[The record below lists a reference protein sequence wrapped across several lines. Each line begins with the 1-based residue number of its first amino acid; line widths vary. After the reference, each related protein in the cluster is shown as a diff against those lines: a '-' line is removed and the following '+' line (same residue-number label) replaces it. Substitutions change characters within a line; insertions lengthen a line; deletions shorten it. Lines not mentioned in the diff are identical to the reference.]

1 MKFGAVTHAVG
12 HLCALLGVMLVWAC
26 SGQVK
31 EVMEMVQPNMVPN
44 GGFEADTDGMPEG
57 WELDVDSDDFLLTG
71 KLSTNSHSGRYSF
84 CIEKGLGRRGTDLR
98 SPHFDLK
105 PDVAYE
111 ISVWLR
117 MDSRFPKDTVRM
129 QVRTNTHSE
138 LFDLSVGRGWRKSAV
153 IFRTESGT
161 TSGRIQFD
169 QLGGL
174 AERLYIDDVEVR
186 ETEAE
191 DDRPP
196 IQKTDLSEFVFPSDR
211 PRLEH
216 SAEEIEEIKQSVQ
229 GRDIRE
235 HAWVKNADPWLE
247 KQLHFFEEGYDFQKY
262 WTIGR
267 HCPVDARHL
276 EPVVHPDG
284 TTEMKCPVCDRIYR
298 NEEHRA
304 CARAMYNEQMARGA
318 GWLGKAYA
326 LTSDV
331 RYARRAAE
339 ILMGFAGHY
348 KQWGG
353 GGHAVLYMLRES
365 YGFLIPCTTAYDYI
379 YDSGVLSE
387 EDRRKIEEDFFRV
400 AGEYYSNH
408 ADTNGR
414 MNNRGAIHNRNVMA
428 IGSVINDRGFVDQA
442 LNSPHSGFHTLAARI
457 FDPDGLASEG
467 FGYHTYTISG
477 LSPIAEMAYRIGIN
491 VYDDP
496 AYRKVFETPLQVFL
510 PGEKLLGS
518 QHQIVEQYEI
528 ACRRFAEIGKPL
540 AFPFDEE
547 SKVKI
552 IPSSSFNFE
561 HFGYG
566 VLRSGKGD
574 DQIYLSMTYD
584 KEAMF
589 MGHAPAIK
597 FGLMLQANGR
607 LLTPRGAATYGQEL
621 CGGWSRNPLAHNA
634 ITADDRDQWGRTEG
648 KLVAFEAAPRVKLMR
663 AMDSGA
669 YGDIVLDRTLF
680 LTDGYVVDLSG
691 GHAESG
697 RHRYDLCYRNFGDL
711 NCGLPFDER
720 EGPLG
725 VGYGYQYLTDVR
737 SARTSGTWSA
747 DWRQARD
754 SAVRVTIVG
763 GPETEVIACTSPD
776 NENPDEKVDAIVAR
790 RWARGTVFA
799 AVWEPYREKPFLS
812 RIAYLPVEDNGG
824 RLRESE
830 GVGIEVVRDGEG
842 GVECFLASY
851 KSGVKRY
858 GDIELDG
865 KVAAGRWGD
874 SGEEPAYVYLVN
886 GVLLRRNSHSVEASV
901 PASIYVERLA
911 KDRLLVKTG
920 DNGAGRIAI
929 EGRLSDEVKV
939 EWDGE
944 EVETEV
950 GDAVVFEVAAQ
961 TSYEL
966 SGVEEWKRV
975 RLACD
980 AQVAG
985 VEAVEDAL
993 ESGME
998 MPPAEDGSLA
1008 RNNKIANAGFEVN
1021 YKTHAEA
1028 EDPWECWNSYYWAK
1042 FRPAYHYDSEVVH
1055 SGTYSLKIP
1064 RENWANEA
1072 TRDGWIEQ
1080 KVSSSGA
1087 NKTYTLS
1094 AWVKS
1099 SLNPT
1104 RVRLCIYGWDPTWGR
1119 DFYGGV
1125 SPRFEVGTEWQ
1136 RISWTRSFGPEIA
1149 DVYVMVKREHQV
1161 LGGDVWIDD
1170 VQLEEGGKATAFV
1183 SDAWTEAAQR

>member
-1 MKFGAVTHAVG
+1 MKR
-12 HLCALLGVMLVWAC
+12 HLCALLGVMLGAVWAC

-31 EVMEMVQPNMVPN
+31 EVLEMMQPNVVSN
-44 GGFEADTDGMPEG
+44 GGFEADTDGMPDG
-57 WELDVDSDDFLLTG
+57 WELDVDSDDFLFTG
-71 KLSTNSHSGRYSF
+71 KLSTQSHSGRYSF
-84 CIEKGLGRRGTDLR
+84 CVEKGMGRRGTDLR

-105 PDVAYE
+105 QDVAYE
-111 ISVWLR
+111 VSVWLR
-117 MDSRFPKDTVRM
+117 MDSRFPKDTIRM
-129 QVRTNTHSE
+129 QVRANTHSE
-138 LFDLSVGRGWRKSAV
+138 LFDLSMGRSWRKSTV

-186 ETEAE
+186 EIEAE

-196 IQKTDLSEFVFPSDR
+196 IQKTDLSDFVFPEHR

-216 SAEEIEEIKQSVQ
+216 TSEEIEEIKRSMQ
-229 GRDIRE
+229 GRDIHE
-235 HAWVKNADPWLE
+235 HAWVENADPWLK
-247 KQLHFFEEGYDFQKY
+247 KQLHFFEEGYDFKKY

-267 HCPVDARHL
+267 HCPVDAKLL
-276 EPVVHPDG
+276 EPIIHPDG

-318 GWLGKAYA
+318 GWLGKAYT
-326 LTSDV
+326 LTGDV

-339 ILMGFAGHY
+339 ILVGFAGRY

-365 YGFLIPCTTAYDYI
+365 NGFLIPCTTAYDYI
-379 YDSGVLSE
+379 YDSGVLSA

-428 IGSVINDRGFVDQA
+428 IGSAINDRGFVDQA

-457 FDPDGLASEG
+457 FDPDGLAWEG
-467 FGYHTYTISG
+467 FGYHTYTLVG

-491 VYDDP
+491 VYGDP
-496 AYRKVFETPLQVFL
+496 AYRKVFEAPLQVFL
-510 PGEKLLGS
+510 PGEVDPESRHSLLD
-518 QHQIVEQYEI
+518 VYEI
-528 ACRRFAEIGKPL
+528 ACRRFAELGK
-540 AFPFDEE
+540 AIEFPFDKEDRV
-547 SKVKI
+547 KV
-552 IPSSSFNFE
+552 IPSSSFNFK

-566 VLRSGKGD
+566 VLRSGEGE
-574 DQIYLSMTYD
+574 DQIYLSMSYG

-589 MGHAPAIK
+589 MGHAPALK
-597 FGLMLQANGR
+597 FGLVLYANR
-607 LLTPRGAATYGQEL
+607 QLLTPRGMPSGYGHPL
-621 CGGWSRNPLAHNA
+621 TGGWSRNPLAHNS
-634 ITADDRDQWGRTEG
+634 ITADDTDQWGRTEG
-648 KLVAFEAAPRVKLMR
+648 KLIAFEAAPRVKLMR
-663 AMDSGA
+663 AVDNGA
-669 YGDIVLDRTLF
+669 YGDIALDRTLF

-691 GHAESG
+691 AYAESG
-697 RHRYDLCYRNFGDL
+697 RHRYDLCYRSFGEL
-711 NCGLPFDER
+711 SCPLPFEGR
-720 EGPLG
+720 EEPLG
-725 VGYGYQYLTDVR
+725 VGYGYQYLTNVR
-737 SARTSGTWSA
+737 SKRTDETWSA
-747 DWRQARD
+747 DWRQAED
-754 SAVRVTIVG
+754 SAVRLTVVG
-763 GPETEVIACTSPD
+763 GPETEVIACTSPSNTD
-776 NENPDEKVDAIVAR
+776 RDDDVNALIAR
-790 RWARGTVFA
+790 RSAQRTVFT

-812 RIAYLPVEDNGG
+812 RIVSLPVKGEGNGSDQAG
-824 RLRESE
+824 
-830 GVGIEVVRDGEG
+830 GVGVEVIGNGSEAT
-842 GVECFLASY
+842 ECFLASY
-851 KSGVKRY
+851 TPGVKRY

-865 KVAAGRWGD
+865 KVAAGCWGD
-874 SGEEPAYVYLVN
+874 SEEEPIYVYMVN
-886 GVLLRRNSHSVEASV
+886 GVLLRRNSYSVEASA

-911 KDRLLVKTG
+911 GDRILVKTG
-920 DNGAGRIAI
+920 DNGAGKMAI
-929 EGRLSDEVKV
+929 EGRLSDEVRV
-939 EWDGE
+939 ERDGE

-961 TSYEL
+961 ASYEL
-966 SGVEEWKRV
+966 SGVLEWERV
-975 RLACD
+975 RLE
-980 AQVAG
+980 AQVGAA
-985 VEAVEDAL
+985 EADL
-993 ESGME
+993 EERATEPENEAE
-998 MPPAEDGSLA
+998 MPLAEDGPLA
-1008 RNNKIANAGFEVN
+1008 GKNKTANGGFEVN
-1021 YKTHAEA
+1021 YKTHDEV

-1099 SLNPT
+1099 SLDPT
-1104 RVRLCIYGWDPTWGR
+1104 RVRLCIYGWNPAWGR
-1119 DFYGGV
+1119 DFDGGV
-1125 SPRFEVGTEWQ
+1125 SPLFEVGTEWQ

-1170 VQLEEGGKATAFV
+1170 VQLEEGGEATAFV
-1183 SDAWTEAAQR
+1183 PDAWTEAAHLTKK